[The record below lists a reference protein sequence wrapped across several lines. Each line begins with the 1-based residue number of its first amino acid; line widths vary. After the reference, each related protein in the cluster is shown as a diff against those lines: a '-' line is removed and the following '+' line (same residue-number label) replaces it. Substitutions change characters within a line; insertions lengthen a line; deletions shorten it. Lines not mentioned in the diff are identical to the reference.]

1 LDASNFLF
9 ILKEGCNLQWNQGS
23 GNHVMT
29 IGKRQVGPL
38 KRIGQKEG
46 ERCHH
51 DEAHDFHNGI
61 VGNETGRFPSRHK
74 RDNIGIV
81 VYAL

>member
-1 LDASNFLF
+1 M
-9 ILKEGCNLQWNQGS
+9 QWNQGS